1 MAAPVRHV
9 RFTYRD
15 YLLTPEDGKRWE
27 LIEGEFYVTP
37 APTPKHQLA
46 LQELFVALHSFV
58 RERDLGEVFVS
69 PIDIVLSNHDVVQPD
84 IIFIEKSRLGI
95 VSETHIAAAPDLVV
109 EIASPSTAGHDR
121 ERKRRLYLKYGV
133 REYWIADPEAC
144 TIEVLVAG
152 VDDFET
158 HRVFASGTELTSP
171 LLPGFAF
178 QVDDL
183 LVRRN

>member
-9 RFTYRD
+9 KFTYRD
-15 YLLTPEDGKRWE
+15 YLLTADDGKRRE

-46 LQELFVALHSFV
+46 LQELFVALRSFV

-84 IIFIEKSRLGI
+84 ILFIEKSRLSI
-95 VSETHIAAAPDLVV
+95 VKETHIAAAPDLVV
-109 EIASPSTAGHDR
+109 EVVSPSTADHDR

-133 REYWIADPEAC
+133 REYWIADPDAG

-152 VDDFET
+152 RDDFET
-158 HRVFASGTELTSP
+158 RRVFGSGTELTSP
-171 LLPGFAF
+171 LLPGFSF

-183 LVRRN
+183 LARRR